1 MPQTAKAPSTPPATP
16 SRLPRLIIAGLA
28 VVLIAVM
35 IWWFFGRQERRDAEL
50 FTGYVVSQDVYMA
63 SPVSGTLAA
72 ISVQRGQRVEAGTP
86 LFRIDPTVRAAEAD
100 QARAQISADL
110 ARVQQHEA
118 DLARARADV
127 ATAEA
132 EVDRARAQ
140 VVRLTSS
147 HADKPGSVAQLDID
161 QAQAAL
167 RAAQRKRDAAATQ
180 VASATAAISAARAQ
194 VQQSRSGLTS
204 SERQLNDLSPVAPQT
219 GRVEDVMYRAG
230 ESVAANAPIV
240 SIIPDGEVKV
250 RFYVPQGAVH
260 AFQPGRRVA
269 IACDGCPDGMSA
281 VVDFVATRPEFTP
294 PIIYS
299 LDARQKLVFLV
310 EAVPANPRALIPGQ
324 PMDVAGEATDLSRR

>member
-1 MPQTAKAPSTPPATP
+1 MPEAAKAPSPAAPKP
-16 SRLPRLIIAGLA
+16 SHLPRLIIAGVIL
-28 VVLIAVM
+28 VLIAVLV
-35 IWWFFGRQERRDAEL
+35 WLFVGRQERRSPDL

-63 SPVSGTLAA
+63 SPVSGTLVAVT
-72 ISVQRGQRVEAGTP
+72 VQRGQRIEAGAP

-110 ARVQQHEA
+110 ARVQQQQA
-118 DLARARADV
+118 DLVRARADV
-127 ATAEA
+127 ATADADVE
-132 EVDRARAQ
+132 RARSQ
-140 VVRLTSS
+140 VVRLTASQ
-147 HADKPGSVAQLDID
+147 AEKPGSVVQLDID
-161 QAQAAL
+161 QGQAVL
-167 RAAQRKRDAAATQ
+167 RSAQRKRDAAATQ
-180 VASATAAISAARAQ
+180 VASASAAIAAAQAQ

-204 SERQLNDLSPVAPQT
+204 SERQLNDLSPVAPQA
-219 GRVEDVMYRAG
+219 GRVEDVMYRLG

-250 RFYVPQGAVH
+250 RFYVPQGTVNAYK
-260 AFQPGRRVA
+260 PGRRVA
-269 IACDGCPDGMSA
+269 IACDGCPTGMTA

-324 PMDVAGEATDLSRR
+324 PMDVAAETGDLRRR